1 MSTEKPQAMQLSRL
15 EELALITR
23 CLAGDSREAFG
34 RLVVAYEGGLRRFL
48 LNLTLGDASLTD
60 DLAQETFLKAYLAI
74 RSFRGVARF
83 KTWLYSIA
91 YREFLTYRRG
101 QHPDIDLD
109 DAPPLMAP
117 GDTHAVTAARLD
129 VAQAM
134 LALNDNDRTVTLL
147 FYLEDQPIDRIVK
160 ITGMPQG
167 TVKSYLNRSRQKMA
181 KYLDE

>member
-1 MSTEKPQAMQLSRL
+1 MQLSRL

-117 GDTHAVTAARLD
+117 GRHPCGDSGSIGRGASDASLERQRAHGDAAILPRGPADRPHSENHGHAPGHSQILS
-129 VAQAM
+129 
-134 LALNDNDRTVTLL
+134 
-147 FYLEDQPIDRIVK
+147 QP
-160 ITGMPQG
+160 
-167 TVKSYLNRSRQKMA
+167 
-181 KYLDE
+181 